1 MTAALVTPALAAYP
15 EKPVTIIVPFPPGG
29 STDMVARAIA
39 PKLQAQLGQPF
50 VIDNRAGATGAIG
63 ATAVKNA
70 APDGYT
76 FLVASIGVYA
86 INPFI
91 QKKLQYDPVKDL
103 DLITVAVRAPNVLV
117 ASPNFPANSV
127 AELLAVLKKSP
138 DKITFASSGAG
149 SSDHLTAALFWQK
162 TGTSGIHVPYKG
174 GAPAITDLL
183 AGHADVSFQNI
194 NAVIGHI
201 KAGKL
206 KALAVTSE
214 QALAAAAAGADAR
227 RIGRAGRQRV
237 LVAGDCRPEG
247 HAGRRQAEAARRD
260 RRGAERPREPQADGG
275 RRLRDRRQHARADGA
290 VPGAGAGA
298 LEAGDPGRQDRAR
311 VVVPDT
317 REVAMIQSVRPTGSP
332 RVAAMRVIP
341 VAGRDSM
348 LLNLSGAHGP
358 FFTRNLVVLTDDAGR
373 TGVGEVPG
381 GEKIRMTLEDARALV
396 DRTADRRRTRIL
408 NEVRAASPTATPAGA
423 ASRPSTCGS
432 RSTR

>member
-1 MTAALVTPALAAYP
+1 MRTFLTAITLAAALSAPASAAYP
-15 EKPVTIIVPFPPGG
+15 DKPVTIIVPFPAGG

-76 FLVASIGVYA
+76 FMVASIGVYA

-103 DLITVAVRAPNVLV
+103 DPITVAVRAPNVLV
-117 ASPNFPANSV
+117 ASPGFPANSV
-127 AELLAVLKKSP
+127 AELIAILKKSP

-149 SSDHLTAALFWQK
+149 SSDHLTAALFWQQ

-206 KALAVTSE
+206 KVLAVTSE
-214 QALAAAAAGADAR
+214 KRSPL
-227 RIGRAGRQRV
+227 
-237 LVAGDCRPEG
+237 L
-247 HAGRRQAEAARRD
+247 
-260 RRGAERPREPQADGG
+260 PQ
-275 RRLRDRRQHARADGA
+275 
-290 VPGAGAGA
+290 VPT
-298 LEAGDPGRQDRAR
+298 LTEAG
-311 VVVPDT
+311 
-317 REVAMIQSVRPTGSP
+317 IQGANVFSWQAIAGPKGLPADVKQKLHAAI
-332 RVAAMRVIP
+332 VAALNDPENRKRMEDVGFEIVANTPEQMAQFQAQELERWKQVIQ
-341 VAGRDSM
+341 
-348 LLNLSGAHGP
+348 
-358 FFTRNLVVLTDDAGR
+358 
-373 TGVGEVPG
+373 VG
-381 GEKIRMTLEDARALV
+381 KIELE
-396 DRTADRRRTRIL
+396 
-408 NEVRAASPTATPAGA
+408 
-423 ASRPSTCGS
+423 
-432 RSTR
+432 